1 MRVRG
6 NCVCGRGPFFLFK
19 KSWVRFIRQGLARQ
33 ECARCGG
40 RHTKRGRHTPR
51 PPPIAA
57 AVTLSCRARCL
68 LRTFFFDAKQSK
80 FFPLNSFIHM
90 SATAPVGGAAAAST
104 ATQTITAT
112 TPSLPPLPPTL
123 QQIADPSLNA
133 STCPLF
139 SHCQPHFL
147 SLEVC
152 WHEQACCLS
161 AVRENSSGVNG

>member
-1 MRVRG
+1 MTRRTKNSIAFG
-6 NCVCGRGPFFLFK
+6 LHRACASNAPTQHHPFLLITEPNFR
-19 KSWVRFIRQGLARQ
+19 SD
-33 ECARCGG
+33 C
-40 RHTKRGRHTPR
+40 P
-51 PPPIAA
+51 
-57 AVTLSCRARCL
+57 ARCL